1 LAQIQLRLATYIDGD
16 VEREEFLRSSMGHP
30 AATQEISSI
39 SARTGAQQDGPGQS
53 AAAILSPELLRQVE
67 VSLTRSI
74 GPIARVLV
82 RRELSKS
89 TSAAD
94 FFTELANCIP
104 DERDRMA
111 FLNMRPMG

>member
-1 LAQIQLRLATYIDGD
+1 
-16 VEREEFLRSSMGHP
+16 M
-30 AATQEISSI
+30 
-39 SARTGAQQDGPGQS
+39 SARTGAAQQDGPGQS

-89 TSAAD
+89 PSAAD
-94 FFTELANCIP
+94 FFAELANCIP

-111 FLNMRPMG
+111 FLKMRPDRVDSDREARGE